1 MEHNKPLFA
10 AAILAVTAALAHI
23 ACIAIGG
30 DAYRF
35 LGAGEQLAQ
44 MAEQGHWYPTFIT
57 LMITGVLCLF
67 AAYAASGARLLPK
80 LPLLKL
86 GLVGISSV
94 FLLRALGFV
103 FIMPMFPENS
113 VTFWLASSSICLL
126 IGLLYA
132 VGSYKLIRA

>member
-10 AAILAVTAALAHI
+10 ATILTVIAALAHI
-23 ACIAIGG
+23 ACIAVGG

-57 LMITGVLCLF
+57 LIITGVLCLF
-67 AAYAASGARLLPK
+67 AAYAASGAGLLPR

-86 GLVGISSV
+86 GLVVISSV

-113 VTFWLASSSICLL
+113 VTFWLQQISVNLVSLSLYVNYL
-126 IGLLYA
+126 I
-132 VGSYKLIRA
+132 